1 MLAALVLSLVRPSIL
16 MRTLAMKNITEVR
29 MQRQWKVRRQ
39 FQPTT
44 NAERRW
50 DQAYQH
56 LLEWTL
62 VVRKKEIRRYAA
74 LLHKAIF
81 VMQAAEYGSLHNPIS
96 ARQPVS
102 VLVGRDRIRH
112 GLRQT
117 GT

>member
-16 MRTLAMKNITEVR
+16 MRTLAMKNIAEVR
-29 MQRQWKVRRQ
+29 MKRQWNVRRQ

-62 VVRKKEIRRYAA
+62 PIDPVPDQLASFRPPPEVEVRYEDCD
-74 LLHKAIF
+74 L
-81 VMQAAEYGSLHNPIS
+81 S
-96 ARQPVS
+96 ARIDQPS
-102 VLVGRDRIRH
+102 NPGSND
-112 GLRQT
+112 
-117 GT
+117 